1 MKQTSLAAAQ
11 RNLQPPSAIKF
22 VILLGVVSLLS
33 DMTYEGARSING
45 PFLAQLGAGA
55 ALVATVAGLGELIGY
70 ALRLVSGL
78 ITDQTRRYWAITLI
92 GYCLNLFAVPLLA
105 LVGRWEIAVG
115 LMLTER
121 LGKAIR
127 NPARDAMLS
136 HAAFTVGRGWGFG
149 LHEAMDQLGAF
160 IGPIVVAGVFFFKEG
175 GGYPTAY
182 GILLLPALAALA
194 TLLWARFL
202 YPRPEHLEVKVLTVE
217 PEGLSRS
224 FWLYVVAVALIGA
237 GFADFPLIAYHF
249 KQAQVMPEAWIP
261 LAYAVAMGTDALAA
275 LALGYTYDRLGIV
288 VMVAATLLSA
298 LFAPLVFLG
307 GFGWAILGMVLWGVG
322 MGAQESVMRAA
333 VADLVANKRRASA
346 YGIFQTG
353 YGLCWFLGSVAMGL
367 LYDHFL
373 VYLVIF
379 SVISQLLAIPFFIL
393 VSLPARRG
401 GGPQGST
408 G

>member
-1 MKQTSLAAAQ
+1 MPSASDLAAAGKTLEQ
-11 RNLQPPSAIKF
+11 PSAIKF

-45 PFLAQLGAGA
+45 PFLAHLGAGA

-78 ITDQTRRYWAITLI
+78 ITDQTKRYWAITLI

-105 LVGRWEIAVG
+105 LAGRWEIAVG
-115 LMLTER
+115 LMLAER

-136 HAAFTVGRGWGFG
+136 HAAFTMGRGWGFG

-160 IGPIVVAGVFFFKEG
+160 IGPIMVAGVLLFKET

-182 GILLLPALAALA
+182 GILLLPALAAVA
-194 TLLWARFL
+194 NLLWARRL
-202 YPRPEHLEVKVLTVE
+202 YPRPEHLEVKVLTME
-217 PEGLSRS
+217 PEGLSRP
-224 FWLYVVAVALIGA
+224 FWLYVAAVALLGA

-249 KQAQVMPEAWIP
+249 KQARVMPEAWIP
-261 LAYAVAMGTDALAA
+261 LAYALAMGTDALAA
-275 LALGYTYDRLGIV
+275 LILGYTYDRLGIV

-298 LFAPLVFLG
+298 TFAPLVFLG
-307 GFGWAILGMVLWGVG
+307 GWGWALAGMVVWGIG

-333 VADLVANKRRASA
+333 VADLVPGNRRASA

-353 YGLCWFLGSVAMGL
+353 YGLFWFFGSVLMGL

-373 VYLVIF
+373 IYLIIF
-379 SVISQLLAIPFFIL
+379 SVLSQLLAIPIILL
-393 VSLPARRG
+393 VSRSFCPVRR
-401 GGPQGST
+401 
-408 G
+408 

>member
-1 MKQTSLAAAQ
+1 MSSIPSTTAIKE
-11 RNLQPPSAIKF
+11 NLEKPSAIKF

-45 PFLAQLGAGA
+45 PFLAQLGGGA
-55 ALVATVAGLGELIGY
+55 TLVATVAGLGELIGY

-78 ITDQTRRYWAITLI
+78 LTDQTRRYWAITII

-105 LVGRWEIAVG
+105 LVGRWEIAVS
-115 LMLTER
+115 LMLLER

-160 IGPIVVAGVFFFKEG
+160 TGPLIVAGVFFFKKA
-175 GGYPTAY
+175 GGYSTAY
-182 GILLLPALAALA
+182 GLLLVPALAAIA
-194 TLLWARFL
+194 TLLWARWL

-217 PEGLSRS
+217 PEGLTRP
-224 FWLYVVAVALIGA
+224 FWLYVAAVALLGA
-237 GFADFPLIAYHF
+237 GFADYPLIAYHF

-275 LALGYTYDRLGIV
+275 LALGYIYDRLGVI
-288 VMVAATLLSA
+288 VMVAATFLSA
-298 LFAPLVFLG
+298 FFAPLAFLG
-307 GFGWAILGMVLWGVG
+307 NWGWAMAGMILWGIG
-322 MGAQESVMRAA
+322 MGAQESVMRAV
-333 VADLVANKRRASA
+333 VADLVHSNRRASA

-353 YGLCWFLGSVAMGL
+353 YGLFWFLGSVVMGL
-367 LYDHFL
+367 LYNNFL
-373 VYLVIF
+373 WYLIIF
-379 SVISQLLAIPFFIL
+379 SVASQLLAIPIIL
-393 VSLPARRG
+393 WVARSRCLTS
-401 GGPQGST
+401 Q
-408 G
+408 

>member
-1 MKQTSLAAAQ
+1 M
-11 RNLQPPSAIKF
+11 KF
-22 VILLGVVSLLS
+22 VILLGVVSLFS

-55 ALVATVAGLGELIGY
+55 AVVATVAGLGELIGY

-92 GYCLNLFAVPLLA
+92 GYGLNLFAVPLLA
-105 LVGRWEIAVG
+105 LAGRWEIAVG
-115 LMLTER
+115 LMMTER

-160 IGPIVVAGVFFFKEG
+160 LGPVMVAGVFFFQET

-182 GILLLPALAALA
+182 GILFLPALAALA
-194 TLLWARFL
+194 ALLWARFL
-202 YPRPEHLEVKVLTVE
+202 YPRPEHLDVKRLSVE

-224 FWLYVVAVALIGA
+224 FWLYVAAVALLGA

-249 KQAQVMPEAWIP
+249 KQVQVMPAAWIP
-261 LAYAVAMGTDALAA
+261 LAYAVAMATDALAA

-298 LFAPLVFLG
+298 LFAPLIFLG
-307 GFGWAILGMVLWGVG
+307 SFGWAILGMVLWGIG

-333 VADLVANKRRASA
+333 VADLVASSRRASA

-353 YGLCWFLGSVAMGL
+353 YGIFWFLGSVLMGL
-367 LYDHFL
+367 LYDNFL
-373 VYLVIF
+373 IYLIIF
-379 SVISQLLAIPFFIL
+379 SVASQLLAIPIIL
-393 VSLPARRG
+393 VVARSFCPVRR
-401 GGPQGST
+401 
-408 G
+408 

>member
-1 MKQTSLAAAQ
+1 MNQDEPTAAAGK
-11 RNLQPPSAIKF
+11 NLPPPSAIKF

-70 ALRLVSGL
+70 ALRLLSGL
-78 ITDQTRRYWAITLI
+78 VTDQTKRYWAITLI

-105 LVGRWEIAVG
+105 LAGRWEIAVG

-160 IGPIVVAGVFFFKEG
+160 IGPLAVAAVLYFKAA
-175 GGYPTAY
+175 GGYPMAY
-182 GILLLPALAALA
+182 ALLLLPALAAIA

-202 YPRPEHLEVKVLTVE
+202 YPRPERLEVKVLTVE
-217 PEGLSRS
+217 PEGLTRP
-224 FWLYVVAVALIGA
+224 FWLYVIAVALLGA

-249 KQAQVMPEAWIP
+249 KQAQVMPEVWIP

-275 LALGYTYDRLGIV
+275 LALGYTYDRFGVI

-307 GFGWAILGMVLWGVG
+307 GWGWAIAGMVLWGIG

-333 VADLVANKRRASA
+333 VADLVASRRRASA

-353 YGLCWFLGSVAMGL
+353 YGLFWFLGSVLMGL

-373 VYLVIF
+373 IYLVIF
-379 SVISQLLAIPFFIL
+379 SMVSQLLAIPIIL
-393 VSLPARRG
+393 AVARSFCPVRR
-401 GGPQGST
+401 
-408 G
+408 

>member
-1 MKQTSLAAAQ
+1 MSSTMSPSMAKE
-11 RNLQPPSAIKF
+11 NLEKPSAIKF

-55 ALVATVAGLGELIGY
+55 TLVATVAGLGELIGY

-78 ITDQTRRYWAITLI
+78 LTDQTRRYWAITII

-105 LVGRWEIAVG
+105 LVGRWELAVG
-115 LMLTER
+115 LMLMER

-160 IGPIVVAGVFFFKEG
+160 TGPLMVAGVFFFQETG
-175 GGYPTAY
+175 SYSTAY
-182 GILLLPALAALA
+182 GLLLLPALAAIA
-194 TLLWARFL
+194 TLLWARWL

-217 PEGLSRS
+217 PEGLTRP
-224 FWLYVVAVALIGA
+224 FWLYVAAVALLGA

-249 KQAQVMPEAWIP
+249 KQAQVMPQAWIP

-275 LALGYTYDRLGIV
+275 LALGYIYDRLGVI

-298 LFAPLVFLG
+298 FFAPLAFLG
-307 GFGWAILGMVLWGVG
+307 SWGWAMVGMVLWGIG

-333 VADLVANKRRASA
+333 VADLVASQRRASA

-353 YGLCWFLGSVAMGL
+353 YGLFWFLGSVLMGL
-367 LYDHFL
+367 LYENFL
-373 VYLVIF
+373 MYLIIF
-379 SVISQLLAIPFFIL
+379 SVASQLVAIPIIL
-393 VSLPARRG
+393 VVARSFCPVR
-401 GGPQGST
+401 Q
-408 G
+408 